1 MCSMLPLC
9 FLLLALALAFTSSF
23 AFSEGGRGEVGVEGL
38 KEVLLC
44 IRDIPIPIPPAQ
56 LRS

>member
-1 MCSMLPLC
+1 MFYASTV
-9 FLLLALALAFTSSF
+9 FLAAGSGLGFTSSF
-23 AFSEGGRGEVGVEGL
+23 VFSEGGRGEVGVEGL
-38 KEVLLC
+38 KEVLLF